1 MSWQSYVDDQLLSTK
16 MIKHAVIC
24 GHDGNIW
31 ASSAGFAVT
40 PEELK
45 ALISKYGD
53 TDKLAQS
60 GVTIAGIRYMY
71 LSSTDRVVRA
81 KKGTNGVHAIKTQ
94 QTFIICLYED
104 PVVPEQAATV
114 TEKLGDYLIQV
125 GF

>member
-31 ASSAGFAVT
+31 ASSADFKVT

-45 ALISKYGD
+45 VLISKYGD

-60 GVTIAGIRYMY
+60 GVTIAGTRYMF
-71 LSSTDRVVRA
+71 LSNTDRVVRA

-94 QTFIICLYED
+94 QTFIVCLYED

>member
-1 MSWQSYVDDQLLSTK
+1 
-16 MIKHAVIC
+16 
-24 GHDGNIW
+24 
-31 ASSAGFAVT
+31 VT

-60 GVTIAGIRYMY
+60 GVTIAGTRYMY

-94 QTFIICLYED
+94 QSKFHCSRIPCNVFVFIILLNKI
-104 PVVPEQAATV
+104 PFLT
-114 TEKLGDYLIQV
+114 
-125 GF
+125 

>member
-16 MIKHAVIC
+16 LIKHAVIC

-31 ASSAGFAVT
+31 ATSADFKVT

-45 ALISKYGD
+45 VVISKYGS
-53 TDKLAQS
+53 TDQLAQS
-60 GVTIAGIRYMY
+60 GITIAGTRYMY

-81 KKGTNGVHAIKTQ
+81 RKGTSGVHAIKTQ
-94 QTFIICLYED
+94 QTFIICVYEE
-104 PVVPEQAATV
+104 PVVPEQAAIV

>member
-31 ASSAGFAVT
+31 ASSADFKVT

-45 ALISKYGD
+45 TLISKYGD
-53 TDKLAQS
+53 TDKLASS
-60 GVTIAGIRYMY
+60 GVTIAGTRYMY

-94 QTFIICLYED
+94 QTYIVCLYED

>member
-1 MSWQSYVDDQLLSTK
+1 LIFRGKKWSKKVVEKSGRKKWSKKVVEKNSLRGSDFFQ
-16 MIKHAVIC
+16 
-24 GHDGNIW
+24 
-31 ASSAGFAVT
+31 VT

-60 GVTIAGIRYMY
+60 GVTIAGTRYMY

-94 QTFIICLYED
+94 QS
-104 PVVPEQAATV
+104 
-114 TEKLGDYLIQV
+114 K
-125 GF
+125 

>member
-31 ASSAGFAVT
+31 ASSADFKVT

-45 ALISKYGD
+45 VLISKYGD
-53 TDKLAQS
+53 TDKLASS
-60 GVTIAGIRYMY
+60 GVTIAGTRYMY

-94 QTFIICLYED
+94 QTYIVCLYED

>member
-1 MSWQSYVDDQLLSTK
+1 MTAMPRRQYFSRLFSTENNLTRILREILRK
-16 MIKHAVIC
+16 IDFPRKKVVEKNSLR
-24 GHDGNIW
+24 GSD
-31 ASSAGFAVT
+31 FFQVT

-60 GVTIAGIRYMY
+60 GVTIAGTRYMY

-94 QTFIICLYED
+94 QS
-104 PVVPEQAATV
+104 
-114 TEKLGDYLIQV
+114 K
-125 GF
+125 